1 MDSSYTN
8 LPEKISI
15 NEFRVDFV
23 TGQISTDTKIEVIEP
38 KVMDL
43 LRVLCGAPKQV
54 HSAEF
59 LFEKVWPKSIYSPNS
74 VRRNIA
80 LLRQALSDEDKT
92 LIKTHPKRGYS
103 LEASINLIDGA
114 NGKTQQQD
122 SSLEAEQPVLLKK
135 KSLHLAFILLIV
147 CIVAV
152 SSVVLFNA
160 QKPDIKLSN
169 LSPITSSNDKERY
182 MQVSPDGRYMAYIQS
197 GPSQRRLLLKD
208 LVTQKEWPL
217 SQKDKAYTYL
227 AWDVHLNSIVYSSK
241 EQNSISF
248 SRILLDAQRKPVSE
262 QILFQ
267 RQDITWNSVF
277 FIDDTQNLYYLA
289 NQNSSE
295 HSRNVSL
302 YKHNLNTGLSE
313 ILLEPN
319 DDYKPYKISLSPTQS
334 HLAIL
339 GFNRDGISEVKS
351 LSLDSKRITTIAE
364 IDHNWHFLSW
374 FESENALLLSN
385 GSQLKQLNLS
395 GDITTLDYKSYNF
408 LVYPQIVKSKL
419 YFIEAKSDQDI
430 LKTDLHTLAGPK
442 KVVDS
447 NTVDMKPSLSP
458 DETRIAYIS
467 LKNGLPQIFIKHN
480 STGQERLVFDNEDN
494 EYALTQAFWDKEGKR
509 LVSSI
514 NNKPFII
521 HLEEKHHSLQWLDK
535 IIGVPKAW
543 YQHSDEILF
552 VDKGTHNDKLNR
564 FNLNTEVSQSLN
576 IELAKKQ
583 VFLDNNDNLLSFEG
597 GEIFN
602 HGDNTSLLSNQG
614 TIKRLY
620 PQKDGFY
627 YLKGQGQRF
636 QLAHYRFQ
644 QPDHSGDV
652 LNNDVQI
659 FCAEFCNQISEI
671 KGNTI
676 LLEDS
681 KNSADILR
689 LELKKTF

>member
-15 NEFRVDFV
+15 NEFRVDFG

-54 HSAEF
+54 HSAES

-103 LEASINLIDGA
+103 LEASIKLIDSA
-114 NGKTQQQD
+114 NEKTEQPG
-122 SSLEAEQPVLLKK
+122 SSLETEKSALLKI
-135 KSLHLAFILLIV
+135 KSSHLALIFLIV

-152 SSVVLFNA
+152 SSVVVSKP
-160 QKPDIKLSN
+160 QKSNIQLLN
-169 LSPITSSNDKERY
+169 LSPVTSSNDKERY

-197 GPSQRRLLLKD
+197 GPNQRRLLLKD

-217 SQKDKAYTYL
+217 SQKAKAYTYL

-241 EQNSISF
+241 AQNGIYF
-248 SRILLDAQRKPVSE
+248 NRILLDAQRKPVSE
-262 QILFQ
+262 EILFD

-277 FIDDTQNLYYLA
+277 FICDKQNLYYLA

-313 ILLEPN
+313 VLLEPN
-319 DDYKPYKISLSPTQS
+319 DNYKPYKISLSPTQS
-334 HLAIL
+334 RLAIL
-339 GFNRDGISEVKS
+339 GFNKDGISEVKS
-351 LSLDSKRITTIAE
+351 LDLNSKRITTIAE
-364 IDHNWHFLSW
+364 VDHNWHFLTW
-374 FESENALLLSN
+374 FENENYLLLSN

-395 GDITTLDYKSYNF
+395 GGITTLDYKSYNF

-430 LKTDLHTLAGPK
+430 LKTDLQTLAEPIK
-442 KVVDS
+442 FVDS

-458 DETRIAYIS
+458 DSSSIAYIS
-467 LKNGLPQIFIKHN
+467 LKNGLPQIFIRDT
-480 STGQERLVFDNEDN
+480 STAEERLVFQNKEN
-494 EYALTQAFWDKEGKR
+494 EYALTQAFWDKHGQR

-521 HLEEKHHSLQWLDK
+521 YLEENHHSLQWLDK

-543 YQHSDEILF
+543 YQHSEAILF
-552 VDKGTHNDKLNR
+552 VDKTTHNDKLNR
-564 FNLNTEVSQSLN
+564 FDLNTEVSQNLHV
-576 IELAKKQ
+576 ELAKKQ
-583 VFLDNNDNLLSFEG
+583 VFLDAKDNLISLSEG
-597 GEIFN
+597 QIIDHTNDQE
-602 HGDNTSLLSNQG
+602 LLKG
-614 TIKRLY
+614 VEGIKRVY
-620 PQKDGFY
+620 PHYQGFSYLVKKGSETHLGFY
-627 YLKGQGQRF
+627 EYYPFTNNNNEIRRELLK
-636 QLAHYRFQ
+636 
-644 QPDHSGDV
+644 
-652 LNNDVQI
+652 
-659 FCAEFCNQISEI
+659 FCDSWCERITTVSN
-671 KGNTI
+671 KVI
-676 LLEDS
+676 LLEQS
-681 KNSADILR
+681 NNSADILG
-689 LELKKTF
+689 LDIKSL

>member
-1 MDSSYTN
+1 LDSSYKI

-15 NEFRVDFV
+15 NEFRVDFG
-23 TGQISTDTKIEVIEP
+23 TGQISTDKKIEVIEP

-54 HSAEF
+54 HSAEV

-122 SSLEAEQPVLLKK
+122 SSLEAEQPVLLQK
-135 KSLHLAFILLIV
+135 KSLHLALIFLIV
-147 CIVAV
+147 CFVV
-152 SSVVLFNA
+152 FSSVVLFNA
-160 QKPDIKLSN
+160 QKTDIKLSN

-197 GPSQRRLLLKD
+197 GSNKRRLLLKD

-217 SQKDKAYTYL
+217 SQKTKTYTYL
-227 AWDVHLNSIVYSSK
+227 AWDMHLNSLVYSSK
-241 EQNSISF
+241 AQNGISF
-248 SRILLDAQRKPVSE
+248 NRILLDAQRKPVSE
-262 QILFQ
+262 EILFE

-277 FIDDTQNLYYLA
+277 FIDDNQSLYYLA

-334 HLAIL
+334 RLAIL
-339 GFNRDGISEVKS
+339 GFNKSGISEVKS
-351 LSLDSKRITTIAE
+351 LDLNSKLITAIAE
-364 IDHNWHFLSW
+364 VDHNWHFLSW
-374 FESENALLLSN
+374 FENEHALLLSN
-385 GSQLKQLNLS
+385 GSQLKQLNFS

-430 LKTDLHTLAGPK
+430 LKTDLHTLAEPV

-458 DETRIAYIS
+458 DSSSIAYIS
-467 LKNGLPQIFIKHN
+467 LKNGLPQIFIRDT
-480 STGQERLVFDNEDN
+480 STGQERLVFQNKEN
-494 EYALTQAFWDKEGKR
+494 EYALTQAFWDKQGQR

-521 HLEEKHHSLQWLDK
+521 HLEETHHSLQWLDK
-535 IIGVPKAW
+535 VIGVPKAW
-543 YQHSDEILF
+543 YQHSEAILF
-552 VDKGTHNDKLNR
+552 VDKATHNDKLKR
-564 FNLNTEVSQSLN
+564 FDLNTEVSQNLYV
-576 IELAKKQ
+576 ELAKNQ
-583 VFLDNNDNLLSFEG
+583 VFLDVKDNLISLSKGQIIDHTNDQELLKGVEG
-597 GEIFN
+597 
-602 HGDNTSLLSNQG
+602 
-614 TIKRLY
+614 IKRVY
-620 PQKDGFY
+620 PHYQGFSYLVKKDSKTRLGFY
-627 YLKGQGQRF
+627 EYDPFTNNNIEQRRELLK
-636 QLAHYRFQ
+636 
-644 QPDHSGDV
+644 
-652 LNNDVQI
+652 
-659 FCAEFCNQISEI
+659 FCDSWCERITTVSN
-671 KGNTI
+671 KVI
-676 LLEDS
+676 LLELS
-681 KNSADILR
+681 SNSADILG
-689 LELKKTF
+689 LDIKSL

>member
-1 MDSSYTN
+1 MDSSYKN

-15 NEFRVDFV
+15 NEFRVDFG

-54 HSAEF
+54 HSAEV
-59 LFEKVWPKSIYSPNS
+59 LFEKVWPRSIYSPNS

-103 LEASINLIDGA
+103 LEASIKLIDSA
-114 NGKTQQQD
+114 NEKTQQQD
-122 SSLEAEQPVLLKK
+122 SSLEAEKPVLLQK
-135 KSLHLAFILLIV
+135 KSLHLALIFLIV

-152 SSVVLFNA
+152 SSVGLFKP
-160 QKPDIKLSN
+160 QKSNIQLLN

-182 MQVSPDGRYMAYIQS
+182 MQVSPNGRYMAYIQS
-197 GPSQRRLLLKD
+197 GSSKRRLLLKN

-217 SQKDKAYTYL
+217 SQKAKAYTYL

-277 FIDDTQNLYYLA
+277 FIDDKQNLYYLA
-289 NQNSSE
+289 NKNSSE

-313 ILLEPN
+313 VLLEPN
-319 DDYKPYKISLSPTQS
+319 DDYKPYKISLSQS
-334 HLAIL
+334 QSRLAIL
-339 GFNRDGISEVKS
+339 GFNKAGISEVKS
-351 LSLDSKRITTIAE
+351 LELNSMRITTIAE
-364 IDHNWHFLSW
+364 VDHNWHFLSW
-374 FESENALLLSN
+374 FENENALLLSN

-430 LKTDLHTLAGPK
+430 LKTDLHTLAEPV

-458 DETRIAYIS
+458 DSSSIAYIS
-467 LKNGLPQIFIKHN
+467 LKNGLPQIFIRDT
-480 STGQERLVFDNEDN
+480 STGQERLVFQNKEN
-494 EYALTQAFWDKEGKR
+494 EYALTQAFWDKQGNR

-521 HLEEKHHSLQWLDK
+521 HLEETHHSLQWLDK

-543 YQHSDEILF
+543 YQYSEAILF
-552 VDKGTHNDKLNR
+552 VDKGTHNDNLNR
-564 FNLNTEVSQSLN
+564 FDLIAEVSQNLHV
-576 IELAKKQ
+576 ELANKQ

-597 GEIFN
+597 SEIFN
-602 HGDNTSLLSNQG
+602 HSNNTSLLSYQDS
-614 TIKRLY
+614 IKRLY

-627 YLKGQGQRF
+627 YLKSQNQSS
-636 QLAHYRFQ
+636 QLAYYRFQ
-644 QPDHSGDV
+644 QPNKANEI
-652 LNNDVQI
+652 LNRDIQI

-676 LLEDS
+676 LLEVS
-681 KNSADILR
+681 KSSADILR
-689 LELKKTF
+689 LDLKKRN

>member
-1 MDSSYTN
+1 MDSSYKN
-8 LPEKISI
+8 LPGKISI
-15 NEFRVDFV
+15 NEFRVDFG

-54 HSAEF
+54 HSAEA

-103 LEASINLIDGA
+103 LEASIKLIDSA
-114 NGKTQQQD
+114 NEKTQQQVSCLD
-122 SSLEAEQPVLLKK
+122 TEKSTLLKT
-135 KSLHLAFILLIV
+135 KSSHLALIFLIV

-152 SSVVLFNA
+152 SSVVLFNTKKSNI
-160 QKPDIKLSN
+160 QLLN

-197 GPSQRRLLLKD
+197 GPNQRRLLLKD

-217 SQKDKAYTYL
+217 SQKAKTYTYL
-227 AWDVHLNSIVYSSK
+227 AWDMHLNSLVYSSK
-241 EQNSISF
+241 AQNGISF
-248 SRILLDAQRKPVSE
+248 NRILLDAQRKPVSE
-262 QILFQ
+262 EILFE

-277 FIDDTQNLYYLA
+277 FIDDNQNLYYLA

-313 ILLEPN
+313 ILLDPN

-334 HLAIL
+334 RLAIL
-339 GFNRDGISEVKS
+339 GFNKDGISEVKS
-351 LSLDSKRITTIAE
+351 LDLNSKRITAIAE
-364 IDHNWHFLSW
+364 VDHNWHFLSW
-374 FESENALLLSN
+374 FENENALLLSN

-395 GDITTLDYKSYNF
+395 GEITTLDYKSYNF
-408 LVYPQIVKSKL
+408 LIYPQIVKSKL

-430 LKTDLHTLAGPK
+430 LKTDLQTLAEPV

-458 DETRIAYIS
+458 DSSSIAYIS
-467 LKNGLPQIFIKHN
+467 LKNGLPQIFIRDT
-480 STGQERLVFDNEDN
+480 STGQERLVFQNKEN
-494 EYALTQAFWDKEGKR
+494 EYALTQAFWDKQGKW

-521 HLEEKHHSLQWLDK
+521 HLEETHHSLQWLDK

-543 YQHSDEILF
+543 YQHSEAILF
-552 VDKGTHNDKLNR
+552 VDKSTHNDKLKR
-564 FNLNTEVSQSLN
+564 FNLNTEVSQSLHV
-576 IELAKKQ
+576 ELAKKL
-583 VFLDNNDNLLSFEG
+583 VFLDAKDNLISLSEG
-597 GEIFN
+597 QIIDHTNDQE
-602 HGDNTSLLSNQG
+602 LLKG
-614 TIKRLY
+614 VEGIKRVY
-620 PQKDGFY
+620 PHYQGFSYLVKKGSETHLGFY
-627 YLKGQGQRF
+627 EYYPFTYNNNEIRRELLK
-636 QLAHYRFQ
+636 
-644 QPDHSGDV
+644 
-652 LNNDVQI
+652 
-659 FCAEFCNQISEI
+659 FCDSWCERITTISNKI
-671 KGNTI
+671 I
-676 LLEDS
+676 LLEQS
-681 KNSADILR
+681 NNSADILG
-689 LELKKTF
+689 LDIKSL